1 MDKLNI
7 KKRRVMMYFIEA
19 TQELILNEGIENLS
33 IKKIADTA
41 GYNTATIYNYFED
54 LEELILYSSI
64 DYLKIYLKDLKSEIK
79 SNMKAIEMYET
90 IYKVF
95 VHHSFEKPE
104 IFHTLFFGKYS
115 YKLEKIIKKYYEIF
129 PDDITGQTDI
139 TKSVLVEGNIHN
151 RDLPVIKQMIKE
163 GSILEEEA
171 PYIMEAIVRIH
182 QSYLENILQQRE
194 KISLEEHKIKF
205 FKIFDF
211 LLKGCF
217 FYLDE
222 PLNLNFLPNL
232 I

>member
-64 DYLKIYLKDLKSEIK
+64 DYLKIYLKDLKSEIN

-205 FKIFDF
+205 VKIFNF
-211 LLKGCF
+211 LLKR
-217 FYLDE
+217 
-222 PLNLNFLPNL
+222 NKK
-232 I
+232 

>member
-151 RDLPVIKQMIKE
+151 RDLPIIKQMIKE

-194 KISLEEHKIKF
+194 KISLEEHEIKF
-205 FKIFDF
+205 FKIFNF
-211 LLKGCF
+211 LLKR
-217 FYLDE
+217 
-222 PLNLNFLPNL
+222 NKK
-232 I
+232 

>member
-64 DYLKIYLKDLKSEIK
+64 DYLKIYLKDLRNEIK
-79 SNMKAIEMYET
+79 SDMKAIEMYEK

-194 KISLEEHKIKF
+194 KISLEEHEIKF
-205 FKIFDF
+205 FKIFNF
-211 LLKGCF
+211 LLKR
-217 FYLDE
+217 
-222 PLNLNFLPNL
+222 NKK
-232 I
+232 

>member
-19 TQELILNEGIENLS
+19 TQELILNESIENLS

-64 DYLKIYLKDLKSEIK
+64 DYLKIYLKDLKSEIN

-194 KISLEEHKIKF
+194 QISLEEHKINF
-205 FKIFDF
+205 FKIFNF
-211 LLKGCF
+211 LLKR
-217 FYLDE
+217 
-222 PLNLNFLPNL
+222 NNK
-232 I
+232 

>member
-64 DYLKIYLKDLKSEIK
+64 DYLKIYLKDLKSEIN

-194 KISLEEHKIKF
+194 KISLEEHKVKF

-211 LLKGCF
+211 LLKRKKK
-217 FYLDE
+217 
-222 PLNLNFLPNL
+222 
-232 I
+232 

>member
-205 FKIFDF
+205 CKICNF
-211 LLKGCF
+211 LLKR
-217 FYLDE
+217 
-222 PLNLNFLPNL
+222 NKK
-232 I
+232 

>member
-7 KKRRVMMYFIEA
+7 KKRRVMIYFIEA

-64 DYLKIYLKDLKSEIK
+64 DYLKIYLKDLKNEIN

-194 KISLEEHKIKF
+194 QISLEEHKIKF

-211 LLKGCF
+211 LLKRKKK
-217 FYLDE
+217 
-222 PLNLNFLPNL
+222 
-232 I
+232 

>member
-64 DYLKIYLKDLKSEIK
+64 DYLKIYLKDLKSEIN

-211 LLKGCF
+211 LLKSK
-217 FYLDE
+217 E
-222 PLNLNFLPNL
+222 K
-232 I
+232 

>member
-1 MDKLNI
+1 
-7 KKRRVMMYFIEA
+7 MYFIEA

-64 DYLKIYLKDLKSEIK
+64 DYLKIYLKDLKSEIN

-163 GSILEEEA
+163 GSILEEDA

-194 KISLEEHKIKF
+194 KISLEEHEIKF
-205 FKIFDF
+205 FKIFNF
-211 LLKGCF
+211 LLKR
-217 FYLDE
+217 
-222 PLNLNFLPNL
+222 NKK
-232 I
+232 

>member
-1 MDKLNI
+1 MDKLDI

-19 TQELILNEGIENLS
+19 TQDLILNEGIENLS
-33 IKKIADTA
+33 IKKIADKA

-54 LEELILYSSI
+54 LEELILYSSV
-64 DYLKIYLKDLKSEIK
+64 DYLKIYLKDLRNEI
-79 SNMKAIEMYET
+79 SSDMKAIEIYET

-139 TKSVLVEGNIHN
+139 TKSVLVEANIHN
-151 RDLPVIKQMIKE
+151 RDLPVMKQMIKE
-163 GSILEEEA
+163 GSILKNDA
-171 PYIMEAIVRIH
+171 PYVMEAIVRIH
-182 QSYLENILQQRE
+182 QSYLENILQQKE

-205 FKIFDF
+205 FKIFNF
-211 LLKGCF
+211 LLKR
-217 FYLDE
+217 
-222 PLNLNFLPNL
+222 NKK
-232 I
+232 

>member
-194 KISLEEHKIKF
+194 KISLEEHEIKF
-205 FKIFDF
+205 FKIFNY
-211 LLKGCF
+211 LLKR
-217 FYLDE
+217 
-222 PLNLNFLPNL
+222 NKK
-232 I
+232 

>member
-1 MDKLNI
+1 MDKLDI
-7 KKRRVMMYFIEA
+7 KKKRVMMYFIEA
-19 TQELILNEGIENLS
+19 TQELILNESIENLS

-64 DYLKIYLKDLKSEIK
+64 DYLKIYLKDLKSEIN

-194 KISLEEHKIKF
+194 QISLEEHKIKF

-211 LLKGCF
+211 LLKRKKK
-217 FYLDE
+217 
-222 PLNLNFLPNL
+222 
-232 I
+232 

>member
-64 DYLKIYLKDLKSEIK
+64 DYLKIYLKDLKSEIN

-194 KISLEEHKIKF
+194 KISLEEHEIKF
-205 FKIFDF
+205 FKIFNF
-211 LLKGCF
+211 LLKRKKK
-217 FYLDE
+217 
-222 PLNLNFLPNL
+222 
-232 I
+232 

>member
-64 DYLKIYLKDLKSEIK
+64 DYLKIYLKDLKSEIN

-205 FKIFDF
+205 FKIFYF
-211 LLKGCF
+211 LLKRKKK
-217 FYLDE
+217 
-222 PLNLNFLPNL
+222 
-232 I
+232 

>member
-64 DYLKIYLKDLKSEIK
+64 DYLKIYLKDLKSEIN

-205 FKIFDF
+205 FKIFNFF
-211 LLKGCF
+211 LKRKKK
-217 FYLDE
+217 
-222 PLNLNFLPNL
+222 
-232 I
+232 

>member
-194 KISLEEHKIKF
+194 KISLEEHEIKF
-205 FKIFDF
+205 FKIVNF
-211 LLKGCF
+211 LLKRNT
-217 FYLDE
+217 
-222 PLNLNFLPNL
+222 P
-232 I
+232 

>member
-64 DYLKIYLKDLKSEIK
+64 DYLKIYLKDLKSEIN

-194 KISLEEHKIKF
+194 KISLEEHKIK
-205 FKIFDF
+205 IFNF
-211 LLKGCF
+211 LLKR
-217 FYLDE
+217 
-222 PLNLNFLPNL
+222 NKK
-232 I
+232 

>member
-64 DYLKIYLKDLKSEIK
+64 DYLKIYLKDLKSEIN

-171 PYIMEAIVRIH
+171 PYIMEAIVRVH

-211 LLKGCF
+211 LLKSK
-217 FYLDE
+217 E
-222 PLNLNFLPNL
+222 K
-232 I
+232 

>member
-33 IKKIADTA
+33 IKKIADKA

-54 LEELILYSSI
+54 LEELILYSSV
-64 DYLKIYLKDLKSEIK
+64 DYLKIYLKDLRDEI
-79 SNMKAIEMYET
+79 SSDMKAIEIYET

-163 GSILEEEA
+163 GSILEEDA

-194 KISLEEHKIKF
+194 KISLEEHEIKF
-205 FKIFDF
+205 FKIFNF
-211 LLKGCF
+211 LLKR
-217 FYLDE
+217 
-222 PLNLNFLPNL
+222 NKK
-232 I
+232 

>member
-79 SNMKAIEMYET
+79 FNMKAIEMYET

-205 FKIFDF
+205 FKIFNF
-211 LLKGCF
+211 LLKR
-217 FYLDE
+217 
-222 PLNLNFLPNL
+222 NKK
-232 I
+232 

>member
-1 MDKLNI
+1 MDKLDI

-19 TQELILNEGIENLS
+19 TQDLILNEGIENLS
-33 IKKIADTA
+33 IKRIADKA

-54 LEELILYSSI
+54 LEELILYSSV
-64 DYLKIYLKDLKSEIK
+64 DYLKIYLKDLRDEI
-79 SNMKAIEMYET
+79 SSDMKAIEIYET

-129 PDDITGQTDI
+129 PDDITGQNDI

-151 RDLPVIKQMIKE
+151 RDIPVIKQMIKE
-163 GSILEEEA
+163 GSILEEDA

-211 LLKGCF
+211 LLKRN
-217 FYLDE
+217 E
-222 PLNLNFLPNL
+222 K
-232 I
+232 

>member
-64 DYLKIYLKDLKSEIK
+64 DYLKIYLKDLKSEIN

-205 FKIFDF
+205 FKILFIKF
-211 LLKGCF
+211 YIVILKRRKKWNTKV
-217 FYLDE
+217 LKT
-222 PLNLNFLPNL
+222 
-232 I
+232 

>member
-1 MDKLNI
+1 MDKLDI

-19 TQELILNEGIENLS
+19 TQDLILNEGIENLS
-33 IKKIADTA
+33 IKKIADKA

-54 LEELILYSSI
+54 LEELILYSSV
-64 DYLKIYLKDLKSEIK
+64 DYLKIYLKDLRDEI
-79 SNMKAIEMYET
+79 SSDMKAIEIYET

-129 PDDITGQTDI
+129 PDDITGQNDI

-151 RDLPVIKQMIKE
+151 RDVPVIKQMIKE

-171 PYIMEAIVRIH
+171 PYIMETIVRVH

-194 KISLEEHKIKF
+194 QISLEEQKIKF
-205 FKIFDF
+205 FILYNQFNTYQKI
-211 LLKGCF
+211 
-217 FYLDE
+217 
-222 PLNLNFLPNL
+222 
-232 I
+232 

>member
-64 DYLKIYLKDLKSEIK
+64 DYLKIYLKDLKSEIN

-163 GSILEEEA
+163 GSILEEDA

-194 KISLEEHKIKF
+194 KISLEEHKIEF
-205 FKIFDF
+205 FKIFNF
-211 LLKGCF
+211 LLKR
-217 FYLDE
+217 
-222 PLNLNFLPNL
+222 NKK
-232 I
+232 

>member
-64 DYLKIYLKDLKSEIK
+64 DYLKIYLKDLKSEIN

-163 GSILEEEA
+163 GSILEEDA

-194 KISLEEHKIKF
+194 KISLEEHEIKF
-205 FKIFDF
+205 FKIFNFF
-211 LLKGCF
+211 LKR
-217 FYLDE
+217 
-222 PLNLNFLPNL
+222 NKK
-232 I
+232 

>member
-64 DYLKIYLKDLKSEIK
+64 DYLKIYLKDLKSEIN

-115 YKLEKIIKKYYEIF
+115 YKPEKIIKKYYEIF

-211 LLKGCF
+211 LLKSK
-217 FYLDE
+217 E
-222 PLNLNFLPNL
+222 K
-232 I
+232 

>member
-1 MDKLNI
+1 MDNKLNI

-205 FKIFDF
+205 FKIFNF
-211 LLKGCF
+211 LLKR
-217 FYLDE
+217 
-222 PLNLNFLPNL
+222 NKK
-232 I
+232 

>member
-205 FKIFDF
+205 FKIFNF
-211 LLKGCF
+211 LLKR
-217 FYLDE
+217 
-222 PLNLNFLPNL
+222 NKK
-232 I
+232 

>member
-64 DYLKIYLKDLKSEIK
+64 DYLKIYLKDLKSEIN

-139 TKSVLVEGNIHN
+139 TKSVLVEGNVHN

-182 QSYLENILQQRE
+182 QSYLEDILQQRE

-211 LLKGCF
+211 LLKR
-217 FYLDE
+217 
-222 PLNLNFLPNL
+222 NKK
-232 I
+232 

>member
-64 DYLKIYLKDLKSEIK
+64 DYLKIYLKDLKSEIN

-104 IFHTLFFGKYS
+104 IFYTLFFGKYS

-194 KISLEEHKIKF
+194 QISLEEHKIKF

-211 LLKGCF
+211 LLKRKKK
-217 FYLDE
+217 
-222 PLNLNFLPNL
+222 
-232 I
+232 

>member
-64 DYLKIYLKDLKSEIK
+64 DYLKIYLKDLKSEIN

-205 FKIFDF
+205 F
-211 LLKGCF
+211 
-217 FYLDE
+217 
-222 PLNLNFLPNL
+222 
-232 I
+232 

>member
-64 DYLKIYLKDLKSEIK
+64 DYLKIYLKDLKSEIN

-115 YKLEKIIKKYYEIF
+115 YKLEKIIKNYYEIF

-194 KISLEEHKIKF
+194 KISLEEHEIKF
-205 FKIFDF
+205 FKIFNF
-211 LLKGCF
+211 LLKR
-217 FYLDE
+217 
-222 PLNLNFLPNL
+222 NKK
-232 I
+232 

>member
-129 PDDITGQTDI
+129 PDDITGQNDI

-151 RDLPVIKQMIKE
+151 RDIPVIKQMIKE

-194 KISLEEHKIKF
+194 KISLEEHEIKF
-205 FKIFDF
+205 FKIFNF
-211 LLKGCF
+211 LLKR
-217 FYLDE
+217 
-222 PLNLNFLPNL
+222 NKK
-232 I
+232 

>member
-64 DYLKIYLKDLKSEIK
+64 DYLKIYLKDLKSEIN

-163 GSILEEEA
+163 GSILEEET

-205 FKIFDF
+205 FKIFNF
-211 LLKGCF
+211 LLKR
-217 FYLDE
+217 
-222 PLNLNFLPNL
+222 NKK
-232 I
+232 

>member
-19 TQELILNEGIENLS
+19 TQELILNEGIESLS

-205 FKIFDF
+205 FKIFNF
-211 LLKGCF
+211 LLKK
-217 FYLDE
+217 DKK
-222 PLNLNFLPNL
+222 
-232 I
+232 